1 MSVWPL
7 CYHDGVPRQPP
18 STTRSPLSDER
29 ESYPLDVLF
38 VGGGPAS
45 LAGAIHLSHL
55 IKKHNERARAEGK
68 EGKKEIAAEIG
79 VIEKA
84 REFGQHGL
92 SGAILNPKAL
102 AELIPDFRE
111 KGCRLG
117 TEVRHDAFYMLTRT
131 GSLKVPE
138 FLVPPENDNRGMFTI
153 SLQRFAKW
161 LAEIAEGEGIFLF
174 PATTGVKIL
183 EENGRVVGV
192 QTGDKGLGKDGSPKG
207 NFEPGLNLNAKVTV
221 FGEGPR
227 GTLSEDLINRFK
239 LRDGRN
245 PQVFSL

>member
-1 MSVWPL
+1 M
-7 CYHDGVPRQPP
+7 
-18 STTRSPLSDER
+18 SDER

-111 KGCRLG
+111 KGCPLG
-117 TEVRHDAFYMLTRT
+117 TEVRH
-131 GSLKVPE
+131 
-138 FLVPPENDNRGMFTI
+138 
-153 SLQRFAKW
+153 
-161 LAEIAEGEGIFLF
+161 
-174 PATTGVKIL
+174 
-183 EENGRVVGV
+183 
-192 QTGDKGLGKDGSPKG
+192 
-207 NFEPGLNLNAKVTV
+207 
-221 FGEGPR
+221 
-227 GTLSEDLINRFK
+227 
-239 LRDGRN
+239 
-245 PQVFSL
+245 